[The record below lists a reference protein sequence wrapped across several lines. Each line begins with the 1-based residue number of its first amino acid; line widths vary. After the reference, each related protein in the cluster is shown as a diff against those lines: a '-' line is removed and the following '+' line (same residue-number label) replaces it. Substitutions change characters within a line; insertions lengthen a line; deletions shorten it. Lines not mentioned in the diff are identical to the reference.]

1 MLTVA
6 TIIRRMKVMG
16 KEIIIRVRID
26 EADSFVLNNLEKKY
40 GMTKSQIL
48 RESIENFE
56 AVRENKMYPLR
67 MNKLTET
74 FGDSY
79 KLKAYG
85 VVDADILLGK
95 GFWAELE
102 ANYHIKR
109 DEIVR
114 FGSSILEMHDNLLR
128 IKGGSLAE
136 MQTCLKI
143 LNNKRRKGGL
153 GMSYY
158 SIEGEDDT
166 IKTFVLVSYEVTP
179 KEETVIVKFSSMEN
193 SVTYELRPDM
203 RFETVDAI
211 CSSLQ
216 NKLTKAVASGYTV
229 KISEYFARMYVMIGY
244 ETEDEFE
251 MDQFTASKL

>member
-1 MLTVA
+1 
-6 TIIRRMKVMG
+6 
-16 KEIIIRVRID
+16 
-26 EADSFVLNNLEKKY
+26 
-40 GMTKSQIL
+40 MTKSQIL
-48 RESIENFE
+48 RENIENFE

-67 MNKLTET
+67 MNKLTEA

-79 KLKAYG
+79 KLKTYG

-102 ANYHIKR
+102 ADYYIKS

-114 FGSSILEMHDNLLR
+114 FGSSVLEMHNNSLY
-128 IKGGSLAE
+128 ITGGSLAE

-143 LNNKRRKGGL
+143 LNDKRRKGGM

-158 SIEGEDDT
+158 LIKGEDDT
-166 IKTFVLVSYEVTP
+166 VRTYVLVSYEVIP
-179 KEETVIVKFSSMEN
+179 NEKTVIVRFSSIEN
-193 SVTYELRPDM
+193 SVTYELRPDIE
-203 RFETVDAI
+203 FGNVGAI

-216 NKLTKAVASGYTV
+216 NKLAKAVASGYTI
-229 KISEYFARMYVMIGY
+229 KISEDFARMYVMIGY

-251 MDQFTASKL
+251 MDRFTASKL

>member
-1 MLTVA
+1 M
-6 TIIRRMKVMG
+6 
-16 KEIIIRVRID
+16 
-26 EADSFVLNNLEKKY
+26 NNLEKKY

-67 MNKLTET
+67 MNKLTEA

-85 VVDADILLGK
+85 VVDNDILSGK

-102 ANYHIKR
+102 ADYHAKS
-109 DEIVR
+109 DETVR

-128 IKGGSLAE
+128 IEGGSLAE

-158 SIEGEDDT
+158 SIKGEDDA

-179 KEETVIVKFSSMEN
+179 KKNTVIVKFSSMKD
-193 SVTYELRPDM
+193 SVTYELRPDEQ
-203 RFETVDAI
+203 FKSVDTI
-211 CSSLQ
+211 CSSLN

-229 KISEYFARMYVMIGY
+229 KISEDFERMYVMIGY

-251 MDQFTASKL
+251 MDRFTASKL

>member
-1 MLTVA
+1 
-6 TIIRRMKVMG
+6 MG

-26 EADSFVLNNLEKKY
+26 EADNFVLNSLEKKY

-48 RESIENFE
+48 RESIGNFE
-56 AVRENKMYPLR
+56 AVRENKMYPLK

-74 FGDSY
+74 FGDTY

-85 VVDADILLGK
+85 VVDADIILGK

-102 ANYHIKR
+102 ADYHIRR
-109 DEIVR
+109 DESVR

-153 GMSYY
+153 GMSYF

-166 IKTFVLVSYEVTP
+166 IKTFVLISYEVTP
-179 KEETVIVKFSSMEN
+179 KEEAVIVKFSSVEN

-203 RFETVDAI
+203 RFGSVDAI
-211 CSSLQ
+211 YSSLQ
-216 NKLTKAVASGYTV
+216 NKLTKAIASGYTV
-229 KISEYFARMYVMIGY
+229 KISEDFARMYVMIGY

>member
-1 MLTVA
+1 
-6 TIIRRMKVMG
+6 
-16 KEIIIRVRID
+16 
-26 EADSFVLNNLEKKY
+26 
-40 GMTKSQIL
+40 
-48 RESIENFE
+48 
-56 AVRENKMYPLR
+56 
-67 MNKLTET
+67 
-74 FGDSY
+74 
-79 KLKAYG
+79 
-85 VVDADILLGK
+85 
-95 GFWAELE
+95 
-102 ANYHIKR
+102 
-109 DEIVR
+109 
-114 FGSSILEMHDNLLR
+114 MHDNLLR

-203 RFETVDAI
+203 RFESVDAI

>member
-1 MLTVA
+1 M
-6 TIIRRMKVMG
+6 R
-16 KEIIIRVRID
+16 KEITIRVRID
-26 EADSFVLNNLEKKY
+26 ETDNYVLNTLEKKY

-56 AVRENKMYPLR
+56 AVRENRMYPLR

-74 FGDSY
+74 FGDIY

-85 VVDADILLGK
+85 VVDADILSGK

-102 ANYHIKR
+102 ADYHMKR
-109 DEIVR
+109 DEIVQ
-114 FGSSILEMHDNLLR
+114 FGSSILKMHDNLLR

-143 LNNKRRKGGL
+143 LNYKRRKGGL

-158 SIEGEDDT
+158 SIEGKDNT
-166 IKTFVLVSYEVTP
+166 IETFILVSYKVTQ
-179 KEETVIVKFSSMEN
+179 KEDIVIVNFSSMEN
-193 SVTYELRPDM
+193 SVTYELRPDT
-203 RFETVDAI
+203 RFKSVDDI
-211 CSSLQ
+211 YNSLM
-216 NKLTKAVASGYTV
+216 NKLKKIVASGYTI
-229 KISEYFARMYVMIGY
+229 KISEYFERMYVTIGY

>member
-1 MLTVA
+1 
-6 TIIRRMKVMG
+6 MG

-26 EADSFVLNNLEKKY
+26 EVDSFVLNNLEKKY
-40 GMTKSQIL
+40 GITKSQIL
-48 RESIENFE
+48 REGIKNFE

-67 MNKLTET
+67 MNRLTET

-79 KLKAYG
+79 KLKEYG

-102 ANYHIKR
+102 ADYHMKG

-143 LNNKRRKGGL
+143 LHNKRRKGGL

-179 KEETVIVKFSSMEN
+179 KKDTVIVKFLSMEN

-203 RFETVDAI
+203 VFKSVNAI
-211 CSSLQ
+211 CSSIA
-216 NKLTKAVASGYTV
+216 NKLSKAVASGYTV
-229 KISEYFARMYVMIGY
+229 KISEDFDRMYVMIGY
-244 ETEDEFE
+244 ETEEEFE
-251 MDQFTASKL
+251 MDRFTASKL